1 MLGTPQEA
9 LPVSGREA
17 SAPWGRVGYSSVIFL
32 RCLDPLVRTAPFSG
46 PVAATSR
53 TVGAF
58 TEIRATGGIKDFPYA
73 LLPHRF
79 ADLGSEIPTGLAGVF
94 AGWAPGGR
102 AVCSRPDLRPSS
114 RRSLRCGSS
123 SRARGVWRSDSIT
136 TCREEEGQS
145 ACSPPDPRTHGEAQA
160 GSFAGGRRAGKE

>member
-1 MLGTPQEA
+1 MDLGKAVVPTPQVLRSPGVMEDA
-9 LPVSGREA
+9 REDHNTGGQNTREDA
-17 SAPWGRVGYSSVIFL
+17 HCGCCSTCVTAPPGRVPGL
-32 RCLDPLVRTAPFSG
+32 GRTHVP
-46 PVAATSR
+46 
-53 TVGAF
+53 
-58 TEIRATGGIKDFPYA
+58 
-73 LLPHRF
+73 
-79 ADLGSEIPTGLAGVF
+79 GLAGVF

-102 AVCSRPDLRPSS
+102 AVCSRPDLRPSAS